1 VNKKVTKIGWIVL
14 AALLC
19 LSLILVPGCTT
30 PAEQEEEEEEPLPSL
45 YIGSGKLDGEGIPV
59 DFFSDVN
66 VRIAFCYAFDYD
78 TYIADALQGNGVQRG
93 SPVVEGLYGYWED
106 TPMYSYDLVKAER
119 YMKLAW
125 DGEAWEKGFK
135 FTLLY
140 NAGNLPRKTAC
151 ELVSEAWA
159 GIGADQGTPEKYQI
173 SVQALAWPTILG
185 KIFGTRDMPMFQIG
199 WLPDYPHADNFIFPF
214 MHTSGAFSRW
224 QGYGDAELDAAIQE
238 ALLETDYETQMDMYE
253 ALQQRYYD
261 DAPGIVLAQPIIRKY
276 FTQHIDGFI
285 YNPCE
290 SSYAGRLIDMSKSN
304 NGGTIPYKND
314 DIFVF
319 ETIGDIYSL
328 DPAWVYDTAS
338 GMQTGMINEQLLYY
352 DGGSTED
359 FIGLLATDWSFN
371 EATLEWRFTIRE
383 NVKFS
388 NGNDLTPED
397 VEYTFERA
405 MCQDR
410 PGGPIWMFYYPLMNA
425 GEYEDVTWADIDAS
439 VEVDGQDVVF
449 TVCDAAWQLPFLQI
463 LCGQWAGIVD
473 KEYCIANGDW
483 DGTEA
488 DIPRVL
494 HPANPGDIGEG
505 TTGGRYLYDHPI
517 GTGPW
522 KLNTWDQSVEII
534 LDKNPN
540 YWGGQVP
547 FNQVITKVVD
557 EWASR
562 KLSLLAG
569 DADLVTV
576 PASRYDEMDPEVP
589 DLQVFFNL
597 PSLQIDAFFFNYIIG
612 GPAE

>member
-1 VNKKVTKIGWIVL
+1 MKKVLFISLAIVFALSVGLIG
-14 AALLC
+14 C
-19 LSLILVPGCTT
+19 EGEGPGPT
-30 PAEQEEEEEEPLPSL
+30 PPCSA
-45 YIGSGKLDGEGIPV
+45 YIGDGELGDGIPV
-59 DFFSDVN
+59 DFFSDIH
-66 VRIAFCYAFDYD
+66 VRKAFCYAFNYE

-93 SPVVEGLYGYWED
+93 SPVVEGLYGYWNG
-106 TPMYSYDLVKAER
+106 TPMYYYDLDEAKAE
-119 YMKLAW
+119 MQLAW
-125 DGEAWEKGFK
+125 GGDAWDLGFK

-159 GIGADQGTPEKYQI
+159 AIGNAEGTPEKYQI

-224 QGYGDAELDAAIQE
+224 QGYGDATLDAAIQD
-238 ALLETDYETQMDMYE
+238 ALLEPDYETQMDMYE
-253 ALQQRYYD
+253 DLQQQYYD
-261 DAPGIVLAQPIIRKY
+261 DAPGICLAQPIARRY
-276 FTQHIDGFI
+276 FTQHVNDFV

-290 SSYAGRLIDMSKSN
+290 SSYAGRLVEMTKTD
-304 NGGTIPYKND
+304 NGGPIAYKND
-314 DIFVF
+314 GIFVF

-352 DGGSTED
+352 DGAATD
-359 FIGLLATDWSFN
+359 TFQPLLATNWSFN
-371 EATLEWRFTIRE
+371 AGTLEWSFTIRSG
-383 NVKFS
+383 VQFS
-388 NGNDLTPED
+388 NGNNLTPED

-410 PGGPIWMFYYPLMNA
+410 PGGPIWMFFYPLMNA
-425 GEYEDVTWADIDAS
+425 GEFEDVTWADIDAS

-449 TVCDAAWQLPFLQI
+449 TVADPAWQLPFLQI
-463 LCGQWAGIVD
+463 LSGQWAGIVD
-473 KEYCIANGDW
+473 KEYCVASGDW

-488 DIPRVL
+488 DIPNHL
-494 HPANPGDIGEG
+494 HPANPGDTG
-505 TTGGRYLYDHPI
+505 TLYDNPI

-522 KLNTWDQSVEII
+522 ELNTWEQGVQII
-534 LDKNPN
+534 LDANAN
-540 YWGGQVP
+540 GWWGGSIP
-547 FNQVITKVVD
+547 FDQVITKVVD

-569 DADLVTV
+569 DADLVYV
-576 PASRYDEMDPEVP
+576 PASRFDEMEPEEP
-589 DLQVFFNL
+589 DLQVFKDL
-597 PSLQIDAFFFNYIIG
+597 PSLSIDAFFFNFIIC
-612 GPAE
+612 GPEE